1 VGFLTNP
8 FKTLGIENSG
18 QASLWRGNISRI
30 RIENKDQLE
39 TSQWSFNSSTKI
51 LDDPNDFGEFHFKE
65 PKEK

>member
-1 VGFLTNP
+1 VGFLTIP
-8 FKTLGIENSG
+8 FKTLGIENPG

-51 LDDPNDFGEFHFKE
+51 LDDPNDFGEFDFGVSKG
-65 PKEK
+65 K